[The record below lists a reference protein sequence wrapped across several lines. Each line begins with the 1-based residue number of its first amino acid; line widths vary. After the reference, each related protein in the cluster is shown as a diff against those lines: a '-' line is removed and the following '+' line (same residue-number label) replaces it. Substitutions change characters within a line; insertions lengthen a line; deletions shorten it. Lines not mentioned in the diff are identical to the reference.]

1 MAHPTSTRR
10 PTVEPM
16 GGPASDVDAAVARL
30 DVLATVLDS
39 LFVIPGTNVRIG
51 VDAVLGLV
59 PVVGDLLSQVIS
71 GYVIWEA
78 RRLGASRL
86 VIWRMVANSAV
97 DTVIGAVPVAGDA
110 FDVVFRAN
118 KRNIA
123 LLRSHLEKKRAKE
136 IIEGDWRRVG

>member
-1 MAHPTSTRR
+1 MANGTSARR
-10 PTVEPM
+10 PTVEPLL
-16 GGPASDVDAAVARL
+16 GPASDVDAAVARL
-30 DVLATVLDS
+30 EALATVLDS

-51 VDAVLGLV
+51 VDAILGLV
-59 PVVGDLLSQVIS
+59 PVVGDLLSQAIS
-71 GYVIWEA
+71 GYLIWEA

-86 VIWRMVANSAV
+86 VIWRMVANSVV

-118 KRNIA
+118 KRNVA
-123 LLRSHLEKKRAKE
+123 LLRAHLEKKRAKE

>member
-1 MAHPTSTRR
+1 MASATSNRR
-10 PTVEPM
+10 ATVEPM
-16 GGPASDVDAAVARL
+16 QGPASDVDAAVARL
-30 DVLATVLDS
+30 EALATVLDG

-51 VDAVLGLV
+51 VDAVLGLF
-59 PVVGDLLSQVIS
+59 PIVGDLLSQAIS
-71 GYVIWEA
+71 GYLIWEA

-97 DTVIGAVPVAGDA
+97 DTVIGMVPVAGDA

-118 KRNIA
+118 KRNVA
-123 LLRSHLEKKRAKE
+123 LLRAHLEKKRAKQ